1 MILLLSS
8 TALFFSVL
16 AAGCLITD
24 ELLIVLLT
32 NILSTP
38 ITCLSGTNPS
48 SACPLSKNSID
59 NCYLTKCSIQETG
72 CLSSKSPFLTH
83 FTLSI
88 GYFLKRISP
97 SSIYLRFTS
106 SLRANDE
113 MNTKISPIAPTTIPY
128 RYLIEQY
135 EKPPLV

>member
-1 MILLLSS
+1 MGSS

-16 AAGCLITD
+16 AAGCLITA
-24 ELLIVLLT
+24 ELLIVLLSK
-32 NILSTP
+32 IISTS
-38 ITCLSGTNPS
+38 ITCLPGKIPS

-72 CLSSKSPFLTH
+72 RLSSKSSFLTH

-88 GYFLKRISP
+88 GFFLKQISP
-97 SSIYLRFTS
+97 SPSYLRFTS

-113 MNTKISPIAPTTIPY
+113 MNTHISPIAPTTIPY

-135 EKPPLV
+135 EKPPLVQS